1 MKVDRERRPAGP
13 EFLLVI
19 KRYFFK
25 DGATVRMTSLWLD
38 SSQTVGLEELLILD
52 SVYEVVE
59 VVGNRDK

>member
-25 DGATVRMTSLWLD
+25 GWATALEMSLVVRL
-38 SSQTVGLEELLILD
+38 
-52 SVYEVVE
+52 
-59 VVGNRDK
+59 